1 MIKKLLLPHQGYFM
15 QSPFL
20 FPEKRYHMLVA
31 GYGAGKTSSIALSV
45 ENQVKMLQGKRD
57 REGHRPR
64 LLLGGVTLSH
74 LEKTTLGYITQD
86 LENSKTRYKHDSKNN
101 ILRVGDVDI
110 ILVALQS
117 PSEIVGF
124 DVWGSNL
131 DEIDDLGLS
140 AGADV
145 TFEAV
150 KSVNERTRQIIP
162 GMRKPFITM
171 GCFATGTE
179 VMTAEGYQSIETI
192 APGTLV
198 MTRLG
203 FRRVLRQWQT
213 GLREVMKLHGVCLTP
228 EHRVWDEAKKDWIE
242 AQYIGSSSI
251 CMVSSYDEVEK
262 WKKLLLSTE
271 QGLGMLR
278 SVLTEYSTTGT
289 IKKQRSKDIIE
300 VTQVVS
306 RARDYMLRYTK
317 ASTEDAKSAVSCI
330 IETATQVIIALKTLS
345 VSLKKNITPT
355 TAVIDTLSTFVL
367 CAERSSTPDRQTQ
380 LCVENAN
387 SQNEYLRKENGQ
399 GKSAQVHTKAFGK
412 NSKDN
417 IPVSIARLCSF
428 QAEKMHNDAASVP
441 DCASTSKKKTDSE
454 KNVLSPGKDYTPACV
469 LCAEKHTLQK
479 GAQCSAAKNVATG
492 QELLECLRL
501 LIPAT
506 VKGLVSAE
514 KYSGRA
520 EGTKEV
526 SARLVPVYDLEVED
540 CHEFFVHTDVGD
552 ILVHNSTSQGQKG
565 LYRLYTQY
573 KKSGTGFVLIRGRT
587 KDNWYLDDTYVNSMY
602 DMYNERERL
611 VYLEGHFLS
620 ISQGHVFGDFDWERN
635 YIDLDM
641 GRSVADDE
649 VLYWAQDFNQGYHR
663 GQVYVVRGNTIYCLK
678 RYEFP
683 EIRHAPGVLRNDFPR
698 QKILFL
704 PDTTAKEEIAHF
716 ARELGRHNISLITR
730 TKNPIVE
737 DSAFLVNKLLYT
749 GRLIITKAAKETA
762 EALSLQQRDKNG
774 QIQKGVGMLSP
785 VHDTDGVRLAC
796 YFLACNKKE
805 FADIRRV
812 TVERN
817 QWMES
822 ESQLRTLNSGYYEI
836 GSNALR

>member
-171 GCFATGTE
+171 G
-179 VMTAEGYQSIETI
+179 
-192 APGTLV
+192 
-198 MTRLG
+198 
-203 FRRVLRQWQT
+203 
-213 GLREVMKLHGVCLTP
+213 
-228 EHRVWDEAKKDWIE
+228 
-242 AQYIGSSSI
+242 
-251 CMVSSYDEVEK
+251 
-262 WKKLLLSTE
+262 
-271 QGLGMLR
+271 
-278 SVLTEYSTTGT
+278 
-289 IKKQRSKDIIE
+289 
-300 VTQVVS
+300 
-306 RARDYMLRYTK
+306 
-317 ASTEDAKSAVSCI
+317 
-330 IETATQVIIALKTLS
+330 
-345 VSLKKNITPT
+345 
-355 TAVIDTLSTFVL
+355 
-367 CAERSSTPDRQTQ
+367 
-380 LCVENAN
+380 
-387 SQNEYLRKENGQ
+387 
-399 GKSAQVHTKAFGK
+399 
-412 NSKDN
+412 
-417 IPVSIARLCSF
+417 
-428 QAEKMHNDAASVP
+428 
-441 DCASTSKKKTDSE
+441 
-454 KNVLSPGKDYTPACV
+454 
-469 LCAEKHTLQK
+469 
-479 GAQCSAAKNVATG
+479 
-492 QELLECLRL
+492 
-501 LIPAT
+501 
-506 VKGLVSAE
+506 
-514 KYSGRA
+514 
-520 EGTKEV
+520 
-526 SARLVPVYDLEVED
+526 
-540 CHEFFVHTDVGD
+540 
-552 ILVHNSTSQGQKG
+552 STSQGQKG

-620 ISQGHVFGDFDWERN
+620 ISQGQVFGDFDWERN

-683 EIRHAPGVLRNDFPR
+683 EIRHAPSVLRNDFPR